1 MRATKKTKVKA
12 KSESR
17 GRTKTRPKS
26 LVKRRRLRD
35 PRDGQPLSFDLPA
48 KDGMTVQTGA
58 APRHLVHDSINLV
71 LAECD
76 KVDAAL
82 IEVTQDH
89 DLPPLAIKRVET
101 ADGGGLAKMGW
112 AVVSGDP
119 QRPLSEMD
127 ARRIVAAMRRPRMSA
142 PIRFAA
148 E

>member
-1 MRATKKTKVKA
+1 
-12 KSESR
+12 
-17 GRTKTRPKS
+17 
-26 LVKRRRLRD
+26 
-35 PRDGQPLSFDLPA
+35 
-48 KDGMTVQTGA
+48 MTVQTGA